1 MKSLFRQV
9 FLLVGSCILLGCTST
24 VKKDSETSSAVF
36 NLTGQITGYKIAEGP
51 LIGEVSYHDLYT
63 NELLVKVTEI
73 SPIGQFQVSLPIRD
87 SQELNLSLGSR
98 YFTFYAIPNG
108 TLHLTMNVNH
118 PDSCQYEGDG
128 ADISRELAF
137 YKTFRGNKYINDYSV
152 IESDAKILSP
162 NDFKAKWE
170 DIMTKRLSEIDSLQ
184 TARNLTSEI
193 ANLLRY
199 NEQLYHGTLFFSFL
213 DSRNRL
219 KNIEPDNPIVQ
230 QPTHI
235 DYYTFLQNMPFEK
248 KEAVSLRK
256 YGDIIENIK
265 FSQPMMDAA
274 NSVKDTIITLKY
286 TFLTYLLD
294 KNVPLTDEE
303 RKIAES
309 HLDFVGVHKV
319 DPVFLKEFNEK
330 LNNSV
335 YRPFEEKYKAWTD
348 SFQIKVQKD
357 VEAGNQPLNVLISST
372 GNEPTTLQKRW
383 EACHK
388 VFMEMYPL
396 TPSLTSDILTLQY
409 FIDQLKEIESVADA
423 DTLFAERIN
432 TVSDHTI
439 KSIMKEKYQNRFSV
453 SRKIPE
459 TKGGDIVRRMIAPH
473 KGKFVLLDFWGTTC
487 GPCRADIDRFS
498 ELRKSYTESPDF
510 TYLFVSSPQN
520 SPEEDYKK
528 FVSSKL
534 EGEESIFLPMNEFA
548 YLQELFNMN
557 GIPRYVLINREG
569 EIMDDNFDLYG
580 LESFLKNEGIRK

>member
-1 MKSLFRQV
+1 MKSSFIQV
-9 FLLVGSCILLGCTST
+9 FLLVMSCTLMGCTSS
-24 VKKDSETSSAVF
+24 VKTDSETASAVF
-36 NLTGQITGYKIAEGP
+36 HLTGQITGYKIAEGP
-51 LIGEVSYHDLYT
+51 LIGEISYRDLFT
-63 NELLVKVTEI
+63 NELFVKVTEI
-73 SPIGQFQVSLPIRD
+73 SPLGQFQVSLPLRS
-87 SQELNLSLGSR
+87 SQEVNLSLGSH
-98 YFTFYAIPNG
+98 YFTVYAIPNG
-108 TLHLTMNVNH
+108 TLRLTTNVNY

-137 YKTFRGNKYINDYSV
+137 YNAFRENKYIDDYSV
-152 IESDAKILSP
+152 MESDAKIFSP
-162 NDFKAKWE
+162 NDFRAKWK
-170 DIMTKRLSEIDSLQ
+170 DVMAKRLSAIDSLQ

-199 NEQLYHGTLFFSFL
+199 NEQLYHGALFFSFL
-213 DSRNRL
+213 DSRNLL

-230 QPTHI
+230 QPTPL

-248 KEAVSLRK
+248 KEAVSLSR
-256 YGDIIENIK
+256 YGNIIENIK

-319 DPVFLKEFNEK
+319 DPVFLQEFNEK

-335 YRPFEEKYKAWTD
+335 YRPFEEKYRAWTD

-357 VEAGNQPLNVLISST
+357 IEAGNQPLNVLISST
-372 GNEPTTLQKRW
+372 GNEPKTLQKRW

-388 VFMEMYPL
+388 VFKEMYPL
-396 TPSLTSDILTLQY
+396 TPSLASDILTLQY
-409 FIDQLKEIESVADA
+409 FINQLKDISSVSDA
-423 DTLFAERIN
+423 DTLFAERIV
-432 TVSDHTI
+432 TVNDHTI
-439 KSIMKEKYQNRFSV
+439 KAIMKEKYQKRFSA

-459 TKGGDIVRRMIAPH
+459 TKGGDIVRRMIAPY
-473 KGKFVLLDFWGTTC
+473 KGKFVLIDFWGTTC

-498 ELRKSYTESPDF
+498 ELRKSYTDSPDF

-534 EGEESIFLPMNEFA
+534 EGEESIYLPLNEFV

-569 EIMDDNFDLYG
+569 EIMDDNFDLYK
-580 LESFLKNEGIRK
+580 LEEFLKNEGIRK